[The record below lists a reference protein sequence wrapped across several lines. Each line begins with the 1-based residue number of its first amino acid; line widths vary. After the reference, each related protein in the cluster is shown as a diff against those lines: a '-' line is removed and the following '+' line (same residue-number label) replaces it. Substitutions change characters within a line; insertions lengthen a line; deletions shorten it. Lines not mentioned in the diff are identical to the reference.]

1 MVEMDGV
8 WEHVQNGRVENVERS
23 LGDNSNRK
31 KVGYIVLLF
40 IFSSL
45 FHNQADHMLIWLL
58 FT

>member
-1 MVEMDGV
+1 MVERDGV

-45 FHNQADHMLIWLL
+45 SHNQAGHRL
-58 FT
+58 T